1 MPHDS
6 TSWRQPSRASW
17 PDFRPATRQPRRSGE
32 CCREPVANGA
42 GSVPEKL
49 RPGSGLP
56 QKQAVRS
63 AYFCVL
69 GMRKRV
75 GLTSQAN
82 HEAVM
87 PFRRSCRRA
96 RGEWR
101 RLGARKASPRVGP
114 PTKAGRARRTLLLR
128 AWHARISASPISTP
142 RLQHIT
148 CGSGLDREN
157 TRSCL
162 HRETRPGSILH
173 ANRAPGPIASADG
186 WDQPL
191 SQISPIST
199 PRIKHHCG
207 SGIDRE
213 QRSALRKRNSA

>member
-1 MPHDS
+1 M
-6 TSWRQPSRASW
+6 
-17 PDFRPATRQPRRSGE
+17 
-32 CCREPVANGA
+32 ANGA

-101 RLGARKASPRVGP
+101 RLGDRKASPRVGP
-114 PTKAGRARRTLLLR
+114 PTKAGRAQRPTFACLACANQRRRSRRHDGNTLLVGAVSTANKLGPPSIERPDLAQSFTPTEPR
-128 AWHARISASPISTP
+128 ALSP
-142 RLQHIT
+142 
-148 CGSGLDREN
+148 
-157 TRSCL
+157 
-162 HRETRPGSILH
+162 
-173 ANRAPGPIASADG
+173 APMAGTS
-186 WDQPL
+186 
-191 SQISPIST
+191 
-199 PRIKHHCG
+199 RF
-207 SGIDRE
+207 R
-213 QRSALRKRNSA
+213 RSAPSRRHE